1 MKCLLSLLFRAPA
14 HVCMATSELRAKRI
28 LSVITSYSSSGFLAD
43 HCGLA
48 FCLGEFFEP
57 AANTNPIASITHE
70 VHLLGE
76 LFRGDT
82 KSQPPARKR
91 STKQA
96 RRSTRDKLPNGDWN
110 VSHFY
115 GPRMKKP
122 AASTGVGGNDL
133 WPLSARLPFFSK
145 TFKFQRLG
153 SASSG
158 PIKKVK
164 PTRDA
169 IRS

>member
-28 LSVITSYSSSGFLAD
+28 VSVLTSYSSSGFLAD

-48 FCLGEFFEP
+48 FCLGELFEP

-70 VHLLGE
+70 VHFFVE
-76 LFRGDT
+76 LFRGGV
-82 KSQPPARKR
+82 KRQSPARKR

-96 RRSTRDKLPNGDWN
+96 RRSTRDKLPNGGWN

-122 AASTGVGGNDL
+122 AAWIGVGSNDL
-133 WPLSARLPFFSK
+133 WPLSARLPFF
-145 TFKFQRLG
+145 FENFRFL
-153 SASSG
+153 APSSR
-158 PIKKVK
+158 V
-164 PTRDA
+164 
-169 IRS
+169 IRPH

>member
-1 MKCLLSLLFRAPA
+1 MSILRSYSSSL
-14 HVCMATSELRAKRI
+14 
-28 LSVITSYSSSGFLAD
+28 TSYSSSGFPAD

-48 FCLGEFFEP
+48 FRLGELFEP

-70 VHLLGE
+70 VHFLGE

-91 STKQA
+91 STRQA
-96 RRSTRDKLPNGDWN
+96 RRSTRDKLPNGGWN
-110 VSHFY
+110 VSHLY
-115 GPRMKKP
+115 RPRMKKP
-122 AASTGVGGNDL
+122 AAWTGVGSDDL
-133 WPLSARLPFFSK
+133 WPLSARLPFFLK

-158 PIKKVK
+158 PIKKME
-164 PTRDA
+164 PQRDTTG
-169 IRS
+169 S